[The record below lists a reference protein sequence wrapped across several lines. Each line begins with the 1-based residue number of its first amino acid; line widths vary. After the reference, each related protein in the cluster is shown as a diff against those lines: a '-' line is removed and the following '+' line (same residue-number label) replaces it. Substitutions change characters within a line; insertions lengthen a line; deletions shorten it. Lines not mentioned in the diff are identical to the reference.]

1 MLFLGSMNMNP
12 SVKWAQ
18 RLKSVFVTI
27 EVRRREGLYVLI
39 ASQACVEAY
48 YMLMAAGTPSLPHPL
63 APLYSCTVTHTTHRW
78 PTVRIFL

>member
-27 EVRRREGLYVLI
+27 EVRRRIVRTHSI
-39 ASQACVEAY
+39 AGMRVEAY

-63 APLYSCTVTHTTHRW
+63 ASLYSCAVTHTTHRW